1 MTDTV
6 APRPASRT
14 SRAARRT
21 TPAARR
27 NRRRTAA
34 DAGLL
39 VAAAAFVLPLAW
51 VVLSALDPHASLRV
65 KVPDGVTLDNF
76 DAILTPEITFTPLLN
91 SLILCGGATL
101 LTVVCAVLAAYPLS
115 RFRSRL
121 NRPFLLT
128 ILFATSLPITA
139 IMVPVYA
146 LFVRVNMI
154 DTMQGTIFFFAASQ
168 LPFAIWLM
176 KNFMDGVPKEL
187 EEAAWT
193 DGASSFQSLLRI
205 VLPLMGPGV
214 AVVTVFS
221 FVMMWGN
228 FFVPFM
234 LLLSPDQMPASVSIN
249 DFFGNRG
256 MVAYG
261 QLAAFSI
268 VYSTPVVLLYVLIS
282 RRLGGGFALGGAV
295 KGRSRG
301 VGRGR
306 TRVRAPPYVPT
317 IRIAGRTARSQ
328 HRRGPLRCGAC
339 ADPHPARASRALRST
354 PSPPAGCVPPS
365 TWDPSTSPTAYG
377 SRTGC
382 RTSPPTS
389 SSPGSGGPP
398 CPRGR
403 S

>member
-1 MTDTV
+1 MASTV
-6 APRPASRT
+6 TSRT
-14 SRAARRT
+14 ARRT
-21 TPAARR
+21 PSSRR
-27 NRRRTAA
+27 NRRRAAA

-39 VAAAAFVLPLAW
+39 VVAAAFVLPLAW

-65 KVPDGVTLDNF
+65 KVPDGVTLENF

-101 LTVVCAVLAAYPLS
+101 LTVVCAALAAYPLS

-121 NRPFLLT
+121 NRPFLLG

-282 RRLGGGFALGGAV
+282 RRLGSGFALGGAV
-295 KGRSRG
+295 KG
-301 VGRGR
+301 
-306 TRVRAPPYVPT
+306 
-317 IRIAGRTARSQ
+317 
-328 HRRGPLRCGAC
+328 
-339 ADPHPARASRALRST
+339 
-354 PSPPAGCVPPS
+354 
-365 TWDPSTSPTAYG
+365 
-377 SRTGC
+377 
-382 RTSPPTS
+382 
-389 SSPGSGGPP
+389 
-398 CPRGR
+398 
-403 S
+403 

>member
-1 MTDTV
+1 MADTLT
-6 APRPASRT
+6 PRTPGTPGTSGPSGTSRT
-14 SRAARRT
+14 STAPRRT
-21 TPAARR
+21 TPASRR
-27 NRRRTAA
+27 NRRRAAA

-39 VAAAAFVLPLAW
+39 VVAAAFVLPLAW

-65 KVPDGVTLDNF
+65 KVPDGLTLDNF

-101 LTVVCAVLAAYPLS
+101 LTVVCAALAAYPLS

-128 ILFATSLPITA
+128 VLFATSLPITA

-295 KGRSRG
+295 KG
-301 VGRGR
+301 
-306 TRVRAPPYVPT
+306 
-317 IRIAGRTARSQ
+317 
-328 HRRGPLRCGAC
+328 
-339 ADPHPARASRALRST
+339 
-354 PSPPAGCVPPS
+354 
-365 TWDPSTSPTAYG
+365 
-377 SRTGC
+377 
-382 RTSPPTS
+382 
-389 SSPGSGGPP
+389 
-398 CPRGR
+398 
-403 S
+403 

>member
-1 MTDTV
+1 MV
-6 APRPASRT
+6 RAPLADR
-14 SRAARRT
+14 
-21 TPAARR
+21 RR
-27 NRRRTAA
+27 NRRLAA

-39 VAAAAFVLPLAW
+39 AVAAAFVLPLAW
-51 VVLSALDPHASLRV
+51 VVLSALDPHADLRV
-65 KVPDGVTLDNF
+65 KVPDGITLDNF
-76 DAILTPEITFTPLLN
+76 DAILTSEITFTPLLN

-101 LTVVCAVLAAYPLS
+101 LTVVCAALAAYPLS

-121 NRPFLLT
+121 NRPFLLSV
-128 ILFATSLPITA
+128 LFATSLPITA

-146 LFVRVNMI
+146 LFVQVDLI
-154 DTMQGTIFFFAASQ
+154 DTLQGTILFFAASQ

-193 DGASSFQSLLRI
+193 DGAGSLQSLTRI

-234 LLLSPDQMPASVSIN
+234 LLLTPDQMPASVSIN
-249 DFFGNRG
+249 EFFGNRG

-268 VYSTPVVLLYVLIS
+268 VYSTPVILLYVLIA

-295 KGRSRG
+295 KG
-301 VGRGR
+301 
-306 TRVRAPPYVPT
+306 
-317 IRIAGRTARSQ
+317 
-328 HRRGPLRCGAC
+328 
-339 ADPHPARASRALRST
+339 
-354 PSPPAGCVPPS
+354 
-365 TWDPSTSPTAYG
+365 
-377 SRTGC
+377 
-382 RTSPPTS
+382 
-389 SSPGSGGPP
+389 
-398 CPRGR
+398 
-403 S
+403 

>member
-1 MTDTV
+1 M
-6 APRPASRT
+6 ALT
-14 SRAARRT
+14 SVSRRT
-21 TPAARR
+21 TRR
-27 NRRRTAA
+27 LAA

-39 VAAAAFVLPLAW
+39 VVAGAFVLPLAW
-51 VVLSALDPHASLRV
+51 VVLSALDPHANLRV
-65 KVPDGVTLDNF
+65 KAPDGLTFDNF

-101 LTVVCAVLAAYPLS
+101 LTVVCAALAAYPLS
-115 RFRSRL
+115 RFRSRF

-146 LFVRVNMI
+146 LFVQVDLI
-154 DTMQGTIFFFAASQ
+154 DTMQGTILFFAASQ

-193 DGASSFQSLLRI
+193 DGASAFQSLLRI

-214 AVVTVFS
+214 SVVTVFS

-234 LLLSPDQMPASVSIN
+234 LLLTPDQMPASVSIN

-268 VYSTPVVLLYVLIS
+268 VYSTPVILLYVLIA

-295 KGRSRG
+295 KG
-301 VGRGR
+301 
-306 TRVRAPPYVPT
+306 
-317 IRIAGRTARSQ
+317 
-328 HRRGPLRCGAC
+328 
-339 ADPHPARASRALRST
+339 
-354 PSPPAGCVPPS
+354 
-365 TWDPSTSPTAYG
+365 
-377 SRTGC
+377 
-382 RTSPPTS
+382 
-389 SSPGSGGPP
+389 
-398 CPRGR
+398 
-403 S
+403 

>member
-1 MTDTV
+1 MT
-6 APRPASRT
+6 RT
-14 SRAARRT
+14 LSARRT
-21 TPAARR
+21 GRR
-27 NRRRTAA
+27 LAA

-39 VAAAAFVLPLAW
+39 AVAAAFALPLLW
-51 VVLSALDPHASLRV
+51 VVLSALDPRADLRV
-65 KVPDGVTLDNF
+65 KAPDGFTLDHF
-76 DAILTPEITFTPLLN
+76 DAILTDDITFTPLMN
-91 SLILCGGATL
+91 SLLMCGGATL
-101 LTVVCAVLAAYPLS
+101 LTVVCAALAAYPLS

-146 LFVRVNMI
+146 LFVRVNLI
-154 DTMQGTIFFFAASQ
+154 DTMHGTVFFFAASQ

-193 DGASSFQSLLRI
+193 DGASSWQSLLRI

-214 AVVTVFS
+214 SVVTVFS

-234 LLLSPDQMPASVSIN
+234 LLLTPDQMPASVSIN
-249 DFFGNRG
+249 EFFGNRG

-268 VYSTPVVLLYVLIS
+268 VYSTPVILLYVLIA

-295 KGRSRG
+295 KG
-301 VGRGR
+301 
-306 TRVRAPPYVPT
+306 
-317 IRIAGRTARSQ
+317 
-328 HRRGPLRCGAC
+328 
-339 ADPHPARASRALRST
+339 
-354 PSPPAGCVPPS
+354 
-365 TWDPSTSPTAYG
+365 
-377 SRTGC
+377 
-382 RTSPPTS
+382 
-389 SSPGSGGPP
+389 
-398 CPRGR
+398 
-403 S
+403 

>member
-1 MTDTV
+1 MALTTG
-6 APRPASRT
+6 T
-14 SRAARRT
+14 RRT
-21 TPAARR
+21 TRR
-27 NRRRTAA
+27 LAA

-39 VAAAAFVLPLAW
+39 VVAAAFVLPLAW
-51 VVLSALDPHASLRV
+51 VVLSALDPHANLRV
-65 KVPDGVTLDNF
+65 KTPDGLTLDNF

-101 LTVVCAVLAAYPLS
+101 LTVVCAALAAYPLS
-115 RFRSRL
+115 RFRSRF

-128 ILFATSLPITA
+128 VLFATSLPITA

-146 LFVRVNMI
+146 LFVQVNLI
-154 DTMQGTIFFFAASQ
+154 DTVQGTIFFFAASQ

-193 DGASSFQSLLRI
+193 DGASAFQSLIRI

-214 AVVTVFS
+214 SVVTVFS

-234 LLLSPDQMPASVSIN
+234 LLLTPDQMPASVSIN

-268 VYSTPVVLLYVLIS
+268 VYSTPVILLYGLIA

-295 KGRSRG
+295 KG
-301 VGRGR
+301 
-306 TRVRAPPYVPT
+306 
-317 IRIAGRTARSQ
+317 
-328 HRRGPLRCGAC
+328 
-339 ADPHPARASRALRST
+339 
-354 PSPPAGCVPPS
+354 
-365 TWDPSTSPTAYG
+365 
-377 SRTGC
+377 
-382 RTSPPTS
+382 
-389 SSPGSGGPP
+389 
-398 CPRGR
+398 
-403 S
+403 

>member
-1 MTDTV
+1 MAIST
-6 APRPASRT
+6 RT
-14 SRAARRT
+14 LK
-21 TPAARR
+21 TPALKTPTLKSRR
-27 NRRRTAA
+27 NSRRYAA

-39 VAAAAFVLPLAW
+39 FAAAAFVLPLAW
-51 VVLSALDPHASLRV
+51 VLLSSVDPEADLKV
-65 KVPDGVTLDNF
+65 KVPDGLTFDNF
-76 DAILTPEITFTPLLN
+76 DAVLEPDITFTPLLN

-101 LTVVCAVLAAYPLS
+101 LTVVCAALAAYPLS

-146 LFVRVNMI
+146 LFVQVDLI

-193 DGASSFQSLLRI
+193 DGASSLQSLIRI

-256 MVAYG
+256 TVVYG

-268 VYSTPVVLLYVLIS
+268 IYSTPVILLYVLVA

-295 KGRSRG
+295 KG
-301 VGRGR
+301 
-306 TRVRAPPYVPT
+306 
-317 IRIAGRTARSQ
+317 
-328 HRRGPLRCGAC
+328 
-339 ADPHPARASRALRST
+339 
-354 PSPPAGCVPPS
+354 
-365 TWDPSTSPTAYG
+365 
-377 SRTGC
+377 
-382 RTSPPTS
+382 
-389 SSPGSGGPP
+389 
-398 CPRGR
+398 
-403 S
+403 

>member
-1 MTDTV
+1 M
-6 APRPASRT
+6 ASP
-14 SRAARRT
+14 RT
-21 TPAARR
+21 TRR
-27 NRRRTAA
+27 LAA

-39 VAAAAFVLPLAW
+39 MVAAAFVLPLAW
-51 VVLSALDPHASLRV
+51 VVLSALDPHANLRV
-65 KVPDGVTLDNF
+65 KTPEALTLDNF

-101 LTVVCAVLAAYPLS
+101 LTVVCAALAAYPLS
-115 RFRSRL
+115 RFRSRF

-146 LFVRVNMI
+146 LFVQVDLI
-154 DTMQGTIFFFAASQ
+154 DTMQGTILFFAASQ

-193 DGASSFQSLLRI
+193 DGASAFQSLLRI

-214 AVVTVFS
+214 SVVTVFS

-234 LLLSPDQMPASVSIN
+234 LLLTPDQMPASVSIN

-268 VYSTPVVLLYVLIS
+268 VYSTPVILLYVLIA
-282 RRLGGGFALGGAV
+282 RRLGSGFALGGAV
-295 KGRSRG
+295 KG
-301 VGRGR
+301 
-306 TRVRAPPYVPT
+306 
-317 IRIAGRTARSQ
+317 
-328 HRRGPLRCGAC
+328 
-339 ADPHPARASRALRST
+339 
-354 PSPPAGCVPPS
+354 
-365 TWDPSTSPTAYG
+365 
-377 SRTGC
+377 
-382 RTSPPTS
+382 
-389 SSPGSGGPP
+389 
-398 CPRGR
+398 
-403 S
+403 

>member
-1 MTDTV
+1 M
-6 APRPASRT
+6 T
-14 SRAARRT
+14 SRRT
-21 TPAARR
+21 AHRL
-27 NRRRTAA
+27 AA

-39 VAAAAFVLPLAW
+39 VVAAAFMLPLTW
-51 VVLSALDPHASLRV
+51 VLLSSVDPDANLRV
-65 KVPDGVTLDNF
+65 KLPDGVTLSHF
-76 DAILTPEITFTPLLN
+76 DAVLTPEITFTPLLN
-91 SLILCGGATL
+91 SLLLCGGGTL
-101 LTVVCAVLAAYPLS
+101 LTVVCAALAAYPLS

-146 LFVRVNMI
+146 LFVQVNLI
-154 DTMQGTIFFFAASQ
+154 DTLQGTIFFFAASQ

-234 LLLSPDQMPASVSIN
+234 LLLTPDQMPAAVSIN
-249 DFFGNRG
+249 EFFGNRG

-261 QLAAFSI
+261 QLAAFSVI
-268 VYSTPVVLLYVLIS
+268 YSTPVILLYVLVA

-295 KGRSRG
+295 KG
-301 VGRGR
+301 
-306 TRVRAPPYVPT
+306 
-317 IRIAGRTARSQ
+317 
-328 HRRGPLRCGAC
+328 
-339 ADPHPARASRALRST
+339 
-354 PSPPAGCVPPS
+354 
-365 TWDPSTSPTAYG
+365 
-377 SRTGC
+377 
-382 RTSPPTS
+382 
-389 SSPGSGGPP
+389 
-398 CPRGR
+398 
-403 S
+403 

>member
-1 MTDTV
+1 MPADKR
-6 APRPASRT
+6 PRTLRSR
-14 SRAARRT
+14 RARHRL
-21 TPAARR
+21 
-27 NRRRTAA
+27 AA

-39 VAAAAFVLPLAW
+39 GVAAAFVLPLAW
-51 VVLSALDPHASLRV
+51 VVLSSFDPDADLRV
-65 KVPDGVTLDNF
+65 RLPDSLTLDNY
-76 DAILTPEITFTPLLN
+76 DKVLTPEITFTPLLN
-91 SLILCGGATL
+91 SLLLCGGGTL
-101 LTVVCAVLAAYPLS
+101 LTVVCAALAAYPLS
-115 RFRSRL
+115 RYRSRL
-121 NRPFLLT
+121 NRPFMLT

-146 LFVRVNMI
+146 LFVRVDLI

-234 LLLSPDQMPASVSIN
+234 LLLTPEQMPASVSIN
-249 DFFGNRG
+249 DFFGNKG
-256 MVAYG
+256 TVVYG

-268 VYSTPVVLLYVLIS
+268 LYSTPVILLYVLVS

-295 KGRSRG
+295 KG
-301 VGRGR
+301 
-306 TRVRAPPYVPT
+306 
-317 IRIAGRTARSQ
+317 
-328 HRRGPLRCGAC
+328 
-339 ADPHPARASRALRST
+339 
-354 PSPPAGCVPPS
+354 
-365 TWDPSTSPTAYG
+365 
-377 SRTGC
+377 
-382 RTSPPTS
+382 
-389 SSPGSGGPP
+389 
-398 CPRGR
+398 
-403 S
+403 

>member
-1 MTDTV
+1 MALTL
-6 APRPASRT
+6 ASRRR
-14 SRAARRT
+14 SRRL
-21 TPAARR
+21 
-27 NRRRTAA
+27 AA

-39 VAAAAFVLPLAW
+39 ALAFAFMLPLAW
-51 VVLSALDPHASLRV
+51 VVLSSMDPRADLRV
-65 KVPDGVTLDNF
+65 KAPDGLTLDNF
-76 DAILTPEITFTPLLN
+76 DAILTQDITFTPLLN

-101 LTVVCAVLAAYPLS
+101 LTVVCAALAAYPLS
-115 RFRSRL
+115 RFKSRL

-146 LFVRVNMI
+146 LFVQVDLV
-154 DTMQGTIFFFAASQ
+154 DTLQGTVFFFAASQ

-193 DGASSFQSLLRI
+193 DGASPLQSLIRI

-214 AVVTVFS
+214 SVVTVFS

-234 LLLSPDQMPASVSIN
+234 LLLTPDQMPASVSIN
-249 DFFGNRG
+249 EFFGNRG

-268 VYSTPVVLLYVLIS
+268 VYSTPVILLYVLVA

-295 KGRSRG
+295 KG
-301 VGRGR
+301 
-306 TRVRAPPYVPT
+306 
-317 IRIAGRTARSQ
+317 
-328 HRRGPLRCGAC
+328 
-339 ADPHPARASRALRST
+339 
-354 PSPPAGCVPPS
+354 
-365 TWDPSTSPTAYG
+365 
-377 SRTGC
+377 
-382 RTSPPTS
+382 
-389 SSPGSGGPP
+389 
-398 CPRGR
+398 
-403 S
+403 

>member
-1 MTDTV
+1 M
-6 APRPASRT
+6 PGNRPVNRLGNRPGNRPGS
-14 SRAARRT
+14 
-21 TPAARR
+21 TPLAARR
-27 NRRRTAA
+27 NSRRYAA

-39 VAAAAFVLPLAW
+39 ALAATFVLPLAW
-51 VVLSALDPHASLRV
+51 VLLSSVDPKADLLV

-76 DAILTPEITFTPLLN
+76 DAVLTPDITFTPLLN

-101 LTVVCAVLAAYPLS
+101 LTVVCAALAAYPLS

-146 LFVRVNMI
+146 LFVQVDLI
-154 DTMQGTIFFFAASQ
+154 DTMRGTIFFFAASQ

-234 LLLSPDQMPASVSIN
+234 LLLTPDQMPASVSIN

-256 MVAYG
+256 TVVYG

-268 VYSTPVVLLYVLIS
+268 IYSTPVILLYVLVA

-295 KGRSRG
+295 KG
-301 VGRGR
+301 
-306 TRVRAPPYVPT
+306 
-317 IRIAGRTARSQ
+317 
-328 HRRGPLRCGAC
+328 
-339 ADPHPARASRALRST
+339 
-354 PSPPAGCVPPS
+354 
-365 TWDPSTSPTAYG
+365 
-377 SRTGC
+377 
-382 RTSPPTS
+382 
-389 SSPGSGGPP
+389 
-398 CPRGR
+398 
-403 S
+403 

>member
-1 MTDTV
+1 
-6 APRPASRT
+6 
-14 SRAARRT
+14 
-21 TPAARR
+21 
-27 NRRRTAA
+27 
-34 DAGLL
+34 
-39 VAAAAFVLPLAW
+39 
-51 VVLSALDPHASLRV
+51 V
-65 KVPDGVTLDNF
+65 KAPDGFTWDNF
-76 DAILTPEITFTPLLN
+76 DAIMNQEVTFTPLLN

-101 LTVVCAVLAAYPLS
+101 LTVVCAALAAYPLS

-146 LFVRVNMI
+146 LFVQVNLI

-193 DGASSFQSLLRI
+193 DGASSMQSLIRI

-221 FVMMWGN
+221 FVVMWGN

-234 LLLSPDQMPASVSIN
+234 LLITEDQMPASVSIN

-256 MVAYG
+256 LVAYG

-268 VYSTPVVLLYVLIS
+268 VYSTPVILLYVLIA

-295 KGRSRG
+295 KG
-301 VGRGR
+301 
-306 TRVRAPPYVPT
+306 
-317 IRIAGRTARSQ
+317 
-328 HRRGPLRCGAC
+328 
-339 ADPHPARASRALRST
+339 
-354 PSPPAGCVPPS
+354 
-365 TWDPSTSPTAYG
+365 
-377 SRTGC
+377 
-382 RTSPPTS
+382 
-389 SSPGSGGPP
+389 
-398 CPRGR
+398 
-403 S
+403 

>member
-1 MTDTV
+1 M
-6 APRPASRT
+6 
-14 SRAARRT
+14 AATHFADR
-21 TPAARR
+21 RR
-27 NRRRTAA
+27 NRRLAA

-39 VAAAAFVLPLAW
+39 GVAAAFVLPLAW
-51 VVLSALDPHASLRV
+51 VVLSALDPHADLRV
-65 KVPDGVTLDNF
+65 KAPDGVTLENF
-76 DAILTPEITFTPLLN
+76 DAILTSDITFTPLLN

-101 LTVVCAVLAAYPLS
+101 LTVVCAALAAYPLS
-115 RFRSRL
+115 RFSSRL
-121 NRPFLLT
+121 NRPFLLS

-146 LFVRVNMI
+146 LFVQVDLI
-154 DTMQGTIFFFAASQ
+154 DTLQGTILFFAASQ

-193 DGASSFQSLLRI
+193 DGAGSLQSLTRI

-234 LLLSPDQMPASVSIN
+234 LLLTPDQMPASVSIN
-249 DFFGNRG
+249 EFFGNRG

-268 VYSTPVVLLYVLIS
+268 VYSTPVILLYVLIA

-295 KGRSRG
+295 KG
-301 VGRGR
+301 
-306 TRVRAPPYVPT
+306 
-317 IRIAGRTARSQ
+317 
-328 HRRGPLRCGAC
+328 
-339 ADPHPARASRALRST
+339 
-354 PSPPAGCVPPS
+354 
-365 TWDPSTSPTAYG
+365 
-377 SRTGC
+377 
-382 RTSPPTS
+382 
-389 SSPGSGGPP
+389 
-398 CPRGR
+398 
-403 S
+403 

>member
-1 MTDTV
+1 M
-6 APRPASRT
+6 AAT
-14 SRAARRT
+14 SLADR
-21 TPAARR
+21 RR
-27 NRRRTAA
+27 NRRLAA

-39 VAAAAFVLPLAW
+39 AFAAAFVLPLAW
-51 VVLSALDPHASLRV
+51 VVLSALDPHADLRV
-65 KVPDGVTLDNF
+65 KVPDGLTTAHF
-76 DAILTPEITFTPLLN
+76 DAILTDEITFTPLLN

-101 LTVVCAVLAAYPLS
+101 LTVACAALAAYPLS

-121 NRPFLLT
+121 NRPFLLS

-146 LFVRVNMI
+146 LFVRVDLI
-154 DTMQGTIFFFAASQ
+154 DTLQGTILFFAASQ

-176 KNFMDGVPKEL
+176 KNFMDGVPREL

-193 DGASSFQSLLRI
+193 DGANSLQSLTRI

-234 LLLSPDQMPASVSIN
+234 LLLTPDQMPASVSIN
-249 DFFGNRG
+249 EFFGNRG

-268 VYSTPVVLLYVLIS
+268 VYSTPVILLYMLVA

-295 KGRSRG
+295 KG
-301 VGRGR
+301 
-306 TRVRAPPYVPT
+306 
-317 IRIAGRTARSQ
+317 
-328 HRRGPLRCGAC
+328 
-339 ADPHPARASRALRST
+339 
-354 PSPPAGCVPPS
+354 
-365 TWDPSTSPTAYG
+365 
-377 SRTGC
+377 
-382 RTSPPTS
+382 
-389 SSPGSGGPP
+389 
-398 CPRGR
+398 
-403 S
+403 